1 MKIAIPRERRDGET
15 RVAASPETVKKFIG
29 LGAEIVVESGAGLAS
44 AITDKTFE
52 DAGATIAADA
62 ASTFADAAIVL
73 KVQRPLTEELPLLE
87 KGTHLV
93 CVLDPFRT
101 AEEMPALA
109 ASGTTAFAMD
119 LMPRIT
125 RAQSMDVLSSQ
136 ANLAGYKS
144 VLDAC
149 EQYTGC
155 FPMMTT
161 AAGTIHPAK
170 VLVMGAGVAGLQA
183 IATARRLGAI
193 VMATDVRPAAK
204 EQVMSLGAKFV
215 AVEDEEFKQAESA
228 GGYAKEMSAEYQKKQ
243 AALIAE
249 TISKMDIVITTA
261 QIPGRPAPR
270 LVDAEMVRS
279 MKPGSVLVDL
289 AVETGGNVEG
299 SAVGQVVDQD
309 GVFIVGHRNVPGR
322 MASVASQL
330 YARNLF
336 NFLALFLDKEK
347 GLQIDWEDDVVTGT
361 LVTKEGGIVHERVRD
376 LAGEAAPAES
386 PEPDATPA
394 EEPSAAQ
401 EETKGEEAKTEEAKA
416 PAAPAPAEASP
427 APAPVQAPAPTPEPP
442 AEPEASEGVIV
453 ESVAFNEEKTPSA
466 STGTSLSAAAEATA
480 AAVRSSGPS
489 GTSPNDGSLSA
500 AAVATAAAVAGEAA
514 AADES
519 ETDSNFQSS
528 EANIAVSSA
537 SDKLADD
544 TNEVEPDETAPP
556 PPGPDGDTL
565 RAQSAREQIAHE
577 EGSDGGGAG
586 TTKEPQS

>member
-15 RVAASPETVKKFIG
+15 RVAASPETVKKFCG

-44 AITDKTFE
+44 AITDKAFE
-52 DAGATIAADA
+52 DAGAKIAADA
-62 ASTFADAAIVL
+62 ASALAGAEIVL
-73 KVQRPLTEELPLLE
+73 KVQRPLAEELPLLE
-87 KGTHLV
+87 KGSHLV
-93 CVLDPFRT
+93 CVLDPYRT
-101 AEEMPALA
+101 ADEMPSLA
-109 ASGTTAFAMD
+109 ASGATAFAMD

-149 EQYTGC
+149 ERYTGC

-215 AVEDEEFKQAESA
+215 AVEDEEFKQAETA
-228 GGYAKEMSAEYQKKQ
+228 GGYAKEMSAEYKKKQ
-243 AALIAE
+243 ADLIAE
-249 TISKMDIVITTA
+249 TIAKMDIVITTA
-261 QIPGRPAPR
+261 LIPGRPAPR
-270 LVDAEMVRS
+270 LVSTEMVRS

-299 SAVGQVVDQD
+299 SAVGEVVEES

-336 NFLALFLDKEK
+336 NFLALFIDKEK
-347 GLQIDWEDDVVTGT
+347 GLQINWEDDVVTGT
-361 LVTKEGGIVHERVRD
+361 LVTKDGGIVHEKVRE
-376 LAGEAAPAES
+376 LAGEPEAT
-386 PEPDATPA
+386 PEPEPAPEPEPEPAA
-394 EEPSAAQ
+394 EEVDAKEEAQSQKASAAV
-401 EETKGEEAKTEEAKA
+401 EEPA
-416 PAAPAPAEASP
+416 PAATEEPIPSSSP
-427 APAPVQAPAPTPEPP
+427 DSVPEQ
-442 AEPEASEGVIV
+442 EPSEGVIV
-453 ESVAFNEEKTPSA
+453 ESVAFSEHQTTAQSTP
-466 STGTSLSAAAEATA
+466 TSLSAAAEATA
-480 AAVRSSGPS
+480 AAVRTPGAGAPPPS
-489 GTSPNDGSLSA
+489 DGSLASAALAAA
-500 AAVATAAAVAGEAA
+500 AAVT
-514 AADES
+514 S
-519 ETDSNFQSS
+519 ETVSEPDAETEPAFQSS

-537 SDKLADD
+537 SDRIADD
-544 TNEVEPDETAPP
+544 TAEVEVDETAPP
-556 PPGPDGDTL
+556 PPGPEGDTL
-565 RAQSAREQIAHE
+565 RAQSAREQIALE
-577 EGSDGGGAG
+577 EGSDDGGTG

>member
-15 RVAASPETVKKFIG
+15 RVAASPETVKKLSG

-44 AITDKTFE
+44 ATTDKAFE
-52 DAGATIAADA
+52 EAGASIASDA
-62 ASTFADAAIVL
+62 ASALAGAEVVL
-73 KVQRPLTEELPLLE
+73 KVQRPLADELPLLE
-87 KGTHLV
+87 KGMHLI
-93 CVLDPFRT
+93 CVLDPYRT
-101 AEEMPALA
+101 ADEMPALA
-109 ASGTTAFAMD
+109 ASGATAFAMD

-249 TISKMDIVITTA
+249 TIAKMDIVITTA

-270 LVDAEMVRS
+270 LVSAEMVRS

-309 GVFIVGHRNVPGR
+309 GVYIVGHRNVPGR

-361 LVTKEGGIVHERVRD
+361 LVTKDGGIVHERVRD
-376 LAGEAAPAES
+376 LAPEAEPAPTPAGEPETVQAQPAEAS
-386 PEPDATPA
+386 ESGS
-394 EEPSAAQ
+394 ES
-401 EETKGEEAKTEEAKA
+401 
-416 PAAPAPAEASP
+416 AAPAPAAEAV
-427 APAPVQAPAPTPEPP
+427 AEEEP
-442 AEPEASEGVIV
+442 SEGVIV
-453 ESVAFNEEKTPSA
+453 ESVAFSEREAASGSA
-466 STGTSLSAAAEATA
+466 LKSLAAAAEATA
-480 AAVRSSGPS
+480 AAVRSTGSGAPLPS
-489 GTSPNDGSLSA
+489 DGSLA
-500 AAVATAAAVAGEAA
+500 AAALATAAAVA
-514 AADES
+514 S
-519 ETDSNFQSS
+519 ETASAPEAEAEPEFQSP

-544 TNEVEPDETAPP
+544 TADVEADETPPP
-556 PPGPDGDTL
+556 PPGPEADTL
-565 RAQSAREQIAHE
+565 RAQSAREQIALE
-577 EGSDGGGAG
+577 EGNDDGGAE